1 MISQLTGTLLE
12 KQPNHCI
19 IDVGGVG
26 YGVHVSLSTYG
37 ALPEPGGRVTLPI
50 HTYVR
55 EDQLVLFGFATAEER
70 TLFLKLISI
79 SGVGPKTAMG
89 ILSGLPPAELVEA
102 ISRGDAAKLSTVPG
116 VGKKTAERMIVEL
129 KDSLARE
136 VQLLRASASSS
147 FPAVRDDALSA
158 LINLGYAR
166 PVADA
171 ALNKAGCS
179 DEMSVEAAIRA
190 ALKELCR
197 T

>member
-12 KQPNHCI
+12 KEPHHCT

-26 YGVHVSLSTYG
+26 YGVCVSLSTYG
-37 ALPEPGGRVTLPI
+37 SLPELGVRVTLPI

-55 EDQLVLFGFATAEER
+55 EDQLVLFGFATADER
-70 TLFLKLISI
+70 TLFLKLIAI

-102 ISRGDAAKLSTVPG
+102 IGRGDAARLATVPG

-129 KDSLARE
+129 KDSLTRD
-136 VQLLRASASSS
+136 LRLTHLAACPA

-158 LINLGYAR
+158 LINLGYAK
-166 PVADA
+166 PVAEA